1 MDAESGQQTRV
12 PVGEFLEET
21 VLPALQARLDAAF
34 PEFGFRPDALGWV
47 ATNEETTH
55 RALGVR
61 AERVVAHGPAPPGIL
76 IHGGDAIP
84 WTAYLNGGQ
93 LPRGEAFVATV
104 KELAARA
111 GVDTAP
117 IQRAQ
122 PRDRRTDLLHDFFTL
137 CRMELQGKAGAQA
150 RDYLQRRGLP
160 AEALDRSGLGVVP
173 PAVDTKRL
181 LETAGYTEQ
190 EINHSGVLADGRWP
204 GRVCGAWRDE
214 RSNIRTLWART
225 IHDADTAA
233 KFLYLR
239 GAGRSG
245 LPPYGLSDVLKLP
258 PPERRELV
266 LVEGLLDVHHL
277 RAHGLANIAAVGAAR
292 IQPETPRRPH
302 EARHRD
308 GHPGPRQRPA
318 RPRRPGPRHRAD
330 HPAADAPNVRVVDP
344 ERLGTAKD
352 PDAYVRERGIDAF
365 RSLLGVAECATTWRA
380 LDHARHVTP
389 DSDRHERRA
398 ALARASASGSASSR
412 RAWPSRRRTRSWRYP
427 SAAAT
432 PPRQSIAPSA
442 HASGPSHPNLSPGTC
457 RSVRTRELD
466 HAVDL

>member
-1 MDAESGQQTRV
+1 MSEESGQQTRV

-21 VLPALQARLDAAF
+21 VFPALQARLDTAF
-34 PEFGFRPDALGWV
+34 PEFGFRPDGLGWV

-55 RALGVR
+55 RAFGVR

-111 GVDTAP
+111 GVDTTP
-117 IQRAQ
+117 IERAQ

-137 CRMELQGKAGAQA
+137 CRMELHGKAGGRA

-160 AEALDRSGLGVVP
+160 VEALDRSGLGVVP
-173 PAVDTKRL
+173 PAVDTRRL

-204 GRVCGAWRDE
+204 GRVCGAWRSE
-214 RSNIRTLWART
+214 RSHIRTLWART

-292 IQPETPRRPH
+292 IQPDTL
-302 EARHRD
+302 ARLTRHGIESVTLALDNDRSGRD
-308 GHPGPRQRPA
+308 GLA
-318 RPRRPGPRHRAD
+318 RAVDCSARLEN
-330 HPAADAPNVRVVDP
+330 APSLRVLDP
-344 ERLGTAKD
+344 SELGDAKD
-352 PDAYVRERGIDAF
+352 PDEYVRTHGIDAF
-365 RSLLGVAECATTWRA
+365 RERLQEAECAITWRA
-380 LDHARHVTP
+380 LDRAHGVTP
-389 DSDRHERRA
+389 DSSFERRRA
-398 ALARASASGSASSR
+398 ALVHAGGWLGSLPPRLSLEQEDAIRAVASRCGYSAEGVERAYRARF
-412 RAWPSRRRTRSWRYP
+412 WPEQTARP
-427 SAAAT
+427 DHSAALRPA
-432 PPRQSIAPSA
+432 REFDRSI
-442 HASGPSHPNLSPGTC
+442 
-457 RSVRTRELD
+457 EM
-466 HAVDL
+466 